1 MGQLAYSWAN
11 LTPFSLQPPYIIHL
25 AKQAIKE
32 RALEVDTFSHVTSK
46 PHSPR
51 QHWHRD
57 AGALFDGVGDLES
70 HQLPPHGVVTF
81 VPLIDVSEELGPT
94 EYLLKSHIPCP
105 PNEKVDIIT
114 PHETNSIHE
123 GIRVTLDEC
132 APGLHTH
139 GHQDSFWDPLG
150 GLARP
155 THGFAMQNFLRESL

>member
-1 MGQLAYSWAN
+1 MVAPYTDQEIVQVRKKPSWPRSWANFSLYCCIPTGMHGPTCIFWAN

-57 AGALFDGVGDLES
+57 AGALFDGVGDLGS

-123 GIRVTLDEC
+123 GIRVTLDE
-132 APGLHTH
+132 
-139 GHQDSFWDPLG
+139 
-150 GLARP
+150 
-155 THGFAMQNFLRESL
+155 